1 MNTCVFSPCR
11 TYRYSLVHEWNP
23 EALRV
28 AFVMLN
34 PSTADEGNLDPT
46 LRRCKAF
53 AQAWGYGSF
62 VIGNLFAFRATDPRA
77 MKAAD
82 DPIGPEN
89 DAHLLAIVKS
99 SHMTIAAWGQ
109 HGKHRERAASFL
121 WNMRN
126 VRSLHALEYAKDGTP
141 KHPLYLR
148 GDLVPRLYKSMR
160 AA

>member
-1 MNTCVFSPCR
+1 MNACDFSPCR

-34 PSTADEGNLDPT
+34 PSTADENDLDPT
-46 LRRCKAF
+46 LRRCKTF
-53 AQAWGYGSF
+53 ASLWGYGSF
-62 VIGNLFAFRATDPRA
+62 VVGNLFAFRATAPRD
-77 MKAAD
+77 MKRAD
-82 DPIGPEN
+82 DPIGPDN

-99 SHMTIAAWGQ
+99 AHMTVAAWGQ
-109 HGKHRERAASFL
+109 HGKYRERAASFL
-121 WNMRN
+121 WNMRHAH
-126 VRSLHALEYAKDGTP
+126 SLHALEYAKDGTP